1 MMTMSNN
8 KQTTSKILAKV
19 LGNYCK
25 KMQDE
30 VMSDLNT
37 VSNEFVNVEW
47 VFQFDDDEPTV
58 LGKPIGDVKEL
69 TMTIGNKTDS
79 KISFFD
85 AKGRSFRIFARED
98 KRFTEIK
105 ELLNNEQQ

>member
-1 MMTMSNN
+1 MSNN
-8 KQTTSKILAKV
+8 KQTTAKILDKV

-25 KMQDE
+25 EMKDE
-30 VMSDLNT
+30 VISDLNT
-37 VSNEFVNVEW
+37 VSNEFKNVEW
-47 VFQFDDDEPTV
+47 VFQFDDDEPIV

-69 TMTIGNKTDS
+69 IITFSNKTDS

-98 KRFTEIK
+98 KQFTEIK
-105 ELLNNEQQ
+105 ELLYNQ